1 MATKTSSLTPH
12 IIFDPFPDLQRAL
25 VPSGYN
31 RSDVLV
37 TGILFRFWHWFVTNW
52 RAALSAC
59 HNFYRFLKPKQ
70 SGRCMRGGAANN
82 AAASQN
88 FQREVKVSPLN
99 TFTISMPGLGFL
111 QVNFNAQQLCQ
122 SLQSS
127 DQPITMDG
135 DQLWQRQCKIPQL

>member
-1 MATKTSSLTPH
+1 
-12 IIFDPFPDLQRAL
+12 
-25 VPSGYN
+25 
-31 RSDVLV
+31 
-37 TGILFRFWHWFVTNW
+37 
-52 RAALSAC
+52 
-59 HNFYRFLKPKQ
+59 
-70 SGRCMRGGAANN
+70 MRGGAANN

-88 FQREVKVSPLN
+88 FQREVKVSPAN

-135 DQLWQRQCKIPQL
+135 DQLCQRQRKIPQL